1 MIRVEHIKQE
11 GIINLDADIIWYLSF
26 TLLFSLCFS
35 GFAPNN
41 TSLSPKRSGPIQ
53 GHFYH
58 QSRYNWKAMPQLWM
72 YSQDIKTQDH
82 AAACP
87 TLPSSQKQWKFTIR
101 AHKLQGMLI
110 ILPQV
115 QSLYHKLLET
125 KSRVLLQNCHII
137 SIWLH
142 DATNAMCCFI

>member
-1 MIRVEHIKQE
+1 MIFWT
-11 GIINLDADIIWYLSF
+11 DLSV

-53 GHFYH
+53 GQIFTPIIS
-58 QSRYNWKAMPQLWM
+58 QDTTWKAMPQLWI
-72 YSQDIKTQDH
+72 YSQDVETQHH

-125 KSRVLLQNCHII
+125 KSRALLQNCHII

-142 DATNAMCCFI
+142 DATNAMCYFIVSALHLKM